1 LKKIE
6 PIAIIGM
13 RCAGKTTVGRALAT
27 RLGTGFIDTDEV
39 VAQRLGADIIDLFAQ
54 GRESEFR
61 EAEQAVCI
69 EALGAGCVLALGGG
83 AVTSERVRRA
93 LWSVTTIFLDA
104 SDQLITS
111 RLQVDSRP
119 SITGLAPAVEAA
131 ELSRM
136 RRPWYL
142 DVADF
147 VIHVDG
153 RTVDEVCDEIVGC
166 LQGFDSGES

>member
-1 LKKIE
+1 
-6 PIAIIGM
+6 M
-13 RCAGKTTVGRALAT
+13 RCAGKTTVGTALAA
-27 RLGTGFIDTDEV
+27 RLGTGFIDTDV
-39 VAQRLGADIIDLFAQ
+39 VVVERLGADIVDLFAQ
-54 GRESEFR
+54 GREAEFR
-61 EAEQAVCI
+61 VAEEAACI
-69 EALGAGCVLALGGG
+69 DALKAGSVVALGGG

-93 LWSVTTIFLDA
+93 LWSVMTIFLDA
-104 SDQLITS
+104 SDILLSS
-111 RLQVDSRP
+111 RLHTDSRP

-153 RTVDEVCDEIVGC
+153 KSVDTICDEIVRC
-166 LQGFDSGES
+166 VQGFDNEEP

>member
-1 LKKIE
+1 
-6 PIAIIGM
+6 M
-13 RCAGKTTVGRALAT
+13 RGVGKTTVGRVLAE

-39 VAQRLGADIIDLFAQ
+39 VVANLGADIVDLFAQ
-54 GRESEFR
+54 GRENEFR
-61 EAEQAVCI
+61 EAEENACI
-69 EALGAGCVLALGGG
+69 EALRAGCVVALGGG

-93 LWSVTTIFLDA
+93 LWSVMTIFLDA
-104 SDQLITS
+104 SDLLIAS
-111 RLQVDSRP
+111 RLRDDGTRP
-119 SITGLAPAVEAA
+119 SITGLAPSVEAH

-153 RTVDEVCDEIVGC
+153 KTPDAICDEIVRCVRGV
-166 LQGFDSGES
+166 DTGEE